1 MDCSN
6 KQTLPSCEQY
16 TPPFG
21 IFSVTQFLGSTLGPG
36 RRKLCRASIQRL
48 VAVETL
54 ARCTTEATFLNSGG
68 QKQTRLSREWASKE
82 KMLKKEEGKC
92 NYSTQK
98 YVNTSFRAQ
107 AFEGAF
113 SYSSNIF
120 SKKEKN
126 LIDLSNRL
134 PCIGLAET
142 RTARA
147 KSWSKKGRRPGPRE
161 EGGADGGRREFLLG
175 APRNA

>member
-1 MDCSN
+1 MPCIN
-6 KQTLPSCEQY
+6 TATSCCRDAGALHDGSYFSEFWRPKTNTSQPRVGIERKNAEKGRGQMQLQY
-16 TPPFG
+16 
-21 IFSVTQFLGSTLGPG
+21 
-36 RRKLCRASIQRL
+36 A
-48 VAVETL
+48 
-54 ARCTTEATFLNSGG
+54 
-68 QKQTRLSREWASKE
+68 
-82 KMLKKEEGKC
+82 
-92 NYSTQK
+92 K